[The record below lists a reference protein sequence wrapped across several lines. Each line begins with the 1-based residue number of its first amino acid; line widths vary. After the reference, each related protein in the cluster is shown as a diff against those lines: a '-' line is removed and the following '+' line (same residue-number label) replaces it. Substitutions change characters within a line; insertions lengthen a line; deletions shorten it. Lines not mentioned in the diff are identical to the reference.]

1 LSGLERY
8 SPQRVGVVRRPELRE
23 PRAGRGVEPGNNRP
37 LIQERFGVPNTYLHA
52 AVKRPHPFFED
63 IMAAIAH
70 IKMAAAAMTG
80 TRPNMGDNR
89 KVAMR

>member
-1 LSGLERY
+1 
-8 SPQRVGVVRRPELRE
+8 
-23 PRAGRGVEPGNNRP
+23 
-37 LIQERFGVPNTYLHA
+37 LHA